1 MPTRTV
7 RVVATAIWSSQPCR
21 DRMTFDRITVDPD
34 LMGGAP
40 TLRGLRIPVAT
51 VVSMVADGT
60 SVPEILVDLP
70 DLESADVVEALRFA
84 AESVRERQIPLLRSA

>member
-1 MPTRTV
+1 MV
-7 RVVATAIWSSQPCR
+7 RVVAAAIRSGRLYR

-40 TLRGLRIPVAT
+40 TLRGLRIPVAS
-51 VVSMVADGT
+51 VVSMVADGM

-84 AESVRERQIPLLRSA
+84 AESVRERQIPLLRSV

>member
-1 MPTRTV
+1 
-7 RVVATAIWSSQPCR
+7 
-21 DRMTFDRITVDPD
+21 MTFDRITADPD

-51 VVSMVADGT
+51 VVSMVADGM

-84 AESVRERQIPLLRSA
+84 AESVREGQIPLLR